1 MGRIIY
7 AEDDEIVAQVVIDAL
22 MKAGHAV
29 GWLPDGEE
37 ALRAMQFRAPD
48 LAILDQMMPSM
59 NGGLVMREMRVTP
72 SLVSVPIL
80 MLTAIDAQES
90 EKIAFFEGADD
101 YMTKPFD
108 ADELVFRA
116 EELMMQKMRRAH
128 PQTLNR

>member
-7 AEDDEIVAQVVIDAL
+7 AEDDEIVAQIVIDAL

-37 ALRAMQFRAPD
+37 AMQAMRFRPPD

-59 NGGLVMREMRVTP
+59 NGGLVLREMRVTP
-72 SLVSVPIL
+72 SLVSVPVL
-80 MLTAIDAQES
+80 MLTAVDAQES
-90 EKIAFFEGADD
+90 ENIAFYEGADD

-108 ADELVFRA
+108 PDELVFRA
-116 EELMMQKMRRAH
+116 EELIMQKLRRAH
-128 PQTLNR
+128 PQTLHP